1 MAGVDD
7 RPDDDDEAI
16 ERYWS
21 FVAPMVQSRQ
31 SVDFEQ
37 IAIEFGFFTEDGT
50 PSTEAGEQ
58 IVQLLVDRGFL
69 IRQEYEGSNYPRYEV
84 RRPRT

>member
-1 MAGVDD
+1 VDEHI
-7 RPDDDDEAI
+7 DDDDEAI

-31 SVDFEQ
+31 SVDFDQ
-37 IAIEFGFFTEDGT
+37 IAIEFGFFTDDGL
-50 PSTEAGEQ
+50 PDARAGEQ

-69 IRQEYEGSNYPRYEV
+69 VRQEYEGSNYPRYEV